1 MVGPD
6 RSAAVFVNEGAGS
19 ARGKRAQR
27 AVELVRALLDADLYV
42 TATRSPAELEGWLRE
57 RADDYHTV
65 VIAGGD
71 GSLGVAYNVFS
82 GGEATLGYIPAGFG
96 NASAHLLR
104 LPSNP
109 ERLASLIADGDA
121 RPIDLVSVDGHLA
134 LFAGIGW
141 DALVANRYAE
151 AGASGLPGWTRAV
164 VGALP
169 DLMRRRTVRVEA
181 DGQTIFEGP
190 MELLVAS
197 TTPFYGRGLMVN
209 PGARPDAGRLTIRV
223 YPGPAAM
230 LALEAL
236 RWAARRPPSA
246 PAIHASSATVS
257 AIGGR
262 PLPLQSDGDLLGEKR
277 FWQLEIRPAAVRLI
291 GRWAS
296 STASTPVARKSQMD

>member
-1 MVGPD
+1 M
-6 RSAAVFVNEGAGS
+6 
-19 ARGKRAQR
+19 
-27 AVELVRALLDADLYV
+27 ELVRALLDADLFV

-57 RADDYHTV
+57 RADDYRTV

-71 GSLGVAYNVFS
+71 GSLGVAYNVFA
-82 GGEATLGYIPAGFG
+82 GREATLGYIPAGFG
-96 NASAHLLR
+96 NATAHLLR

-121 RPIDLVSVDGHLA
+121 RPVDLVSIDGHLA
-134 LFAGIGW
+134 LFAGVGW
-141 DALVANRYAE
+141 DARVADRYAK

-164 VGALP
+164 VGSLP
-169 DLMRRRTVRVEA
+169 DLMRRRTVRVDA

-190 MELLVAS
+190 IELLVAS

-209 PGARPDAGRLTIRV
+209 PGASPDAGRLTIRI

-236 RWAARRPPSA
+236 RWVARRLPSA

-257 AIGGR
+257 ATDGR
-262 PLPLQSDGDLLGEKR
+262 PLPLQSDGDLLGDKPL
-277 FWQLEIRPAAVRLI
+277 WHVEIHPAAVRLI
-291 GRWAS
+291 GRW
-296 STASTPVARKSQMD
+296 V